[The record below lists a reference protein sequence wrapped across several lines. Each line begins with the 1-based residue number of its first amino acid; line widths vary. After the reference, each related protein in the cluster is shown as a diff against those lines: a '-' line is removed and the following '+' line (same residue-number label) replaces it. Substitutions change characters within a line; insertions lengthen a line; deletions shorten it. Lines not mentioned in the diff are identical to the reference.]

1 MKKKYLSPE
10 AELLAFAA
18 EDVITSSGT
27 LNDWNTPT
35 VDVGNGDGDW
45 TWSENGG
52 CFTITEK
59 V

>member
-1 MKKKYLSPE
+1 MKKKYFAPE
-10 AELLAFAA
+10 AELLAFAK

-35 VDVGNGDGDW
+35 VDVGDGDGDW
-45 TWSENGG
+45 NWSESEVL
-52 CFTITEK
+52 TITEK